1 MIATAGG
8 DIAFFY
14 EDCNDNR
21 STTAY
26 DLLFQLLPIE
36 TITNGRYTAITPSL

>member
-8 DIAFFY
+8 DIAFLH
-14 EDCNDNR
+14 EDCNDNH

-26 DLLFQLLPIE
+26 DMLFQLLSIE
-36 TITNGRYTAITPSL
+36 TITNGRYTAIKQ